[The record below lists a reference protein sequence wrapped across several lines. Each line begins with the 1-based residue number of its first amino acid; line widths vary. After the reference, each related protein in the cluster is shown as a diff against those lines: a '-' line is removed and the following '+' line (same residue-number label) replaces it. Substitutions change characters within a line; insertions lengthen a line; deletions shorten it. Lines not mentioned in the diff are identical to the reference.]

1 MDALIVT
8 IPDEA
13 VYQAVEHAM
22 SKNVPVIVF
31 NSGLQYAQQLGLT
44 RVMQDD
50 VEAGHM
56 LARAL
61 YNRNYT
67 RPLCV
72 HISSQNDLDQPVIDN
87 RVQGITSVFG
97 STPTMMTVYKND
109 NQQQALNT
117 IRQSLMSNEF
127 DSIIAMGGTVSK
139 RKRTSRR
146 RKEKPYF

>member
-50 VEAGHM
+50 VEAGNM

-61 YNRNYT
+61 HNRNYS
-67 RPLCV
+67 RPLCI

-97 STPTMMTVYKND
+97 ATPTMMTVYKND
-109 NQQQALNT
+109 NQQQAINT
-117 IRQSLMSNEF
+117 IRQSLKSNEF
-127 DSIIAMGGTVSK
+127 DSVIAMGGTVSEK
-139 RKRTSRR
+139 ERK
-146 RKEKPYF
+146 KNFYF